1 MVTAMEPRAA
11 RQPQQTDRRAESL
24 ARTER
29 EIRGEMA
36 ANLGRIA
43 RTLEWQIERL
53 ERMRVE
59 IEQAEAGERARRVA
73 TYSAVRREARLYR
86 WYLEVQR
93 ESLGLVDHRE
103 LERVYP
109 IPGPM
114 RV

>member
-1 MVTAMEPRAA
+1 MTAMGPRAA
-11 RQPQQTDRRAESL
+11 RQPQQTDRRAESF

-53 ERMRVE
+53 QCMGVE
-59 IEQAEAGERARRVA
+59 IERAEGGDRARRVA
-73 TYSAVRREARLYR
+73 TYMGVRREARLYR

-93 ESLGLVDHRE
+93 EALGLVDHRE

-109 IPGPM
+109 IPGPI
-114 RV
+114 RA